1 MPNFKI
7 QRLAELL
14 AIECEKRYGISAT
27 EAVKNKIAE
36 LLSTENLAI
45 FEHLLQENEH
55 NTHWQ
60 KIIEKITI
68 HEGYF
73 HRNKNIL
80 DSIAQNIEK
89 ILEQKKSIRIWSIPC
104 ATGEEAYDLAFITI
118 ELLYKQHYGTT
129 TLSDN
134 LLSSLN
140 LDNIYIYATDI
151 SELAIIK
158 AKTGEYDDL
167 TMGPLRK
174 LDYAKKKYFFEQK
187 DGTLAVKP
195 FVKNAVKFV
204 SANVLNPPL
213 QNNFDIIVC
222 RNMLIYFSD
231 EQKLKC
237 QQQLESTLVPGG
249 VLFLG
254 SVDPF
259 LLDSKKFISHSD
271 NDAIWYEKRII
282 T

>member
-14 AIECEKRYGISAT
+14 SIECERRYGISAT
-27 EAVKNKIAE
+27 EAVKGKIEE
-36 LLSTENLAI
+36 LLLTEEI
-45 FEHLLQENEH
+45 PTFERLLQGNEH
-55 NTHWQ
+55 NANWQ

-80 DSIAQNIEK
+80 DSIAKKIEQ
-89 ILEQKKSIRIWSIPC
+89 ILEQKKSIRIWSVPC

-118 ELLYKQHYGTT
+118 ELLYKQHYGTA
-129 TLSDN
+129 TLSEN
-134 LLSSLN
+134 LLNSLN
-140 LDNIYIYATDI
+140 LDNVYIYATDI

-158 AKTGEYDDL
+158 AKSGEYDDL

-174 LDYAKKKYFFEQK
+174 LDYTKKKYFFEQK
-187 DGTLAVKP
+187 GGFLAVKP

-237 QQQLESTLVPGG
+237 QQQLESTLAPGG
-249 VLFLG
+249 FLFLG

-259 LLDSKKFISHSD
+259 MLDSKKFISHSD
-271 NDAIWYEKRII
+271 NNAIWYEKRII